1 MINTGIQEWWYET
14 IYQEK
19 HVLSISDW
27 VVTKN
32 FDLGSWFTLNFGLF
46 FPDFSRAR
54 DDKLVQ
60 IHLLSMDVK
69 ITDFK

>member
-19 HVLSISDW
+19 HVLVISDW

-32 FDLGSWFTLNFGLF
+32 FDLGFWFTLNFGLF
-46 FPDFSRAR
+46 FRDFSRAR
-54 DDKLVQ
+54 DDKLLQ
-60 IHLLSMDVK
+60 IHLLIMDVK
-69 ITDFK
+69 ITYFK